1 MLQIYFRSLLG
12 KGGTFWEDQCFSTFV
27 GSRVKNSMRDFEV
40 PQMILEKWEKE
51 FISYTLPETNMA
63 PENTPL
69 EKEIPIGNHHF
80 WVRTV
85 SFREGIVFVP
95 CFDWVSKESFSTN
108 IPGVSKPLRSLT
120 ETSQI
125 KGVFWKL
132 SILWHCVLKIDPW

>member
-1 MLQIYFRSLLG
+1 
-12 KGGTFWEDQCFSTFV
+12 
-27 GSRVKNSMRDFEV
+27 MRDFEV

-85 SFREGIVFVP
+85 SFREGIVFFHVLIEFLKNHSRPTSREFRNRYVP
-95 CFDWVSKESFSTN
+95 F
-108 IPGVSKPLRSLT
+108 
-120 ETSQI
+120 
-125 KGVFWKL
+125 
-132 SILWHCVLKIDPW
+132 